1 MYILVIGKEA
11 STMDS
16 VYMYILMERN
26 MKENGTK
33 ISNTER
39 ALKLGVTIVYMKDN
53 IIRERSME

>member
-1 MYILVIGKEA
+1 
-11 STMDS
+11 MDS